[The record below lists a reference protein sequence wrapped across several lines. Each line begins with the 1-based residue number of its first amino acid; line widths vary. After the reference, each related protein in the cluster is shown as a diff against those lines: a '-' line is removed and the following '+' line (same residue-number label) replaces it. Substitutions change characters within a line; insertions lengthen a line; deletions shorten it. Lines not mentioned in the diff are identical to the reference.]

1 MELCGDKFPT
11 RNGLVKHK
19 VITHKNDEKDK
30 KQTKISFSE
39 TEENVLMTEEH
50 CQCHGNK
57 VRFKEINDERAK
69 NDEWRALVNEESETN
84 EAEVLH
90 NEVKETEAN
99 KSECEEA
106 KEKELMNFQ
115 EYNVYDEVEDKGQQV
130 LGTRFVLTKKED
142 GSIKARF
149 VIKGFQE
156 EIKLSDSPT
165 ASRDTVKVFFTITAN
180 QKWILEGSDV
190 KSAFLQSDEI
200 NRDVYIEPPSNRVKK
215 GIIWKLRKPSYG
227 LKDASKQW
235 FETVRKCL
243 LNLGMKQS
251 LRDCCL
257 FYYHKNGQLSG
268 LLVFHVDDFLSSGGD
283 SFQED
288 IILPLRRKNSFG
300 RIQKGKFT
308 FTGLNI
314 FKTTTL
320 KYLLIRMTSFQK
332 WIFLITT
339 NKTMKIF

>member
-50 CQCHGNK
+50 RQYHRNK

-190 KSAFLQSDEI
+190 KSAFL
-200 NRDVYIEPPSNRVKK
+200 
-215 GIIWKLRKPSYG
+215 
-227 LKDASKQW
+227 
-235 FETVRKCL
+235 
-243 LNLGMKQS
+243 
-251 LRDCCL
+251 
-257 FYYHKNGQLSG
+257 
-268 LLVFHVDDFLSSGGD
+268 
-283 SFQED
+283 
-288 IILPLRRKNSFG
+288 
-300 RIQKGKFT
+300 
-308 FTGLNI
+308 
-314 FKTTTL
+314 
-320 KYLLIRMTSFQK
+320 
-332 WIFLITT
+332 
-339 NKTMKIF
+339 